1 MTVSGDGDDDND
13 EISFVSTTKRR
24 KLPPSIINEA
34 GIETFDL
41 T

>member
-1 MTVSGDGDDDND
+1 MTCVGDGDDDND
-13 EISFVSTTKRR
+13 EVSFVSSTKRR
-24 KLPPSIINEA
+24 KLPSSTINEA